1 MGKKYIAILLAF
13 AMLLGMTACGAGNQ
27 AAEEPTAAST
37 TAQSTVEAASEPA
50 EPAIYTFTFDG
61 MMGKETA
68 QFELSPDGSCKFS
81 LPGNPMLTDVYA
93 GTFTRE
99 GDTVTVEGLT
109 NVDTTSSFTTPGLW
123 DWIVDGGT
131 VITVDDA
138 AGAFVPVGGSGGSAA
153 GAPGGENDLPEGT
166 TDVAYATTSP
176 AQVCDIY
183 TPEGVEQAPVIVL
196 VHGGGFAFGD
206 QAMTIIQPVIK
217 AAVANGYAVVSVDYR
232 KSGEAAFPAA
242 LADVKAAVRFVK
254 ANAVEYGF
262 DAEHIAIW
270 GESAGAYLSVM
281 TALTPEAAE
290 LNGDVADNG
299 GVSSA
304 VTALV
309 SFYAPVEFWTMDDEY
324 AALGNPDST
333 FATDSSFESKFLG
346 QAIGADKDKTYTTY
360 WETYA
365 DQLPSDLK
373 AWIQVGNADKSV
385 PYTQSQNLAERLS
398 GYLGA
403 ENVQFGI
410 LDGAGH
416 EDAAFYT
423 DENLSA
429 IFAWLDGFMKG

>member
-1 MGKKYIAILLAF
+1 MGKEYIAILLAF

-37 TAQSTVEAASEPA
+37 TAQATVEAASEPA

-138 AGAFVPVGGSGGSAA
+138 AGTFVPVGGSGGSAA
-153 GAPGGENDLPEGT
+153 GAPGGENDLPVGT
-166 TDVAYATTSP
+166 TDVAYAATSP
-176 AQVCDIY
+176 AQVCDIF

-242 LADVKAAVRFVK
+242 LADVKAAVRFC
-254 ANAVEYGF
+254 
-262 DAEHIAIW
+262 
-270 GESAGAYLSVM
+270 
-281 TALTPEAAE
+281 
-290 LNGDVADNG
+290 
-299 GVSSA
+299 
-304 VTALV
+304 
-309 SFYAPVEFWTMDDEY
+309 
-324 AALGNPDST
+324 
-333 FATDSSFESKFLG
+333 
-346 QAIGADKDKTYTTY
+346 
-360 WETYA
+360 
-365 DQLPSDLK
+365 
-373 AWIQVGNADKSV
+373 
-385 PYTQSQNLAERLS
+385 QSQRC
-398 GYLGA
+398 G
-403 ENVQFGI
+403 V
-410 LDGAGH
+410 
-416 EDAAFYT
+416 
-423 DENLSA
+423 
-429 IFAWLDGFMKG
+429 WL